1 MNKVKFNFT
10 LDIDV
15 ARYIMNIDAGERSKA
30 VNAILKGYINKEKT
44 GESRQP
50 LKKIKSRIKKGSKKS
65 SVKGDVAQVDA

>member
-15 ARYIMNIDAGERSKA
+15 ARYIKNIDAGERSKV
-30 VNAILKGYINKEKT
+30 VNAILKRYIDKEQT

-50 LKKIKSRIKKGSKKS
+50 EKNIKSRKKRGAKKS
-65 SVKGDVAQVDA
+65 SEKGDVAQGEA